1 MTFTLRE
8 LADKFGVNLKR
19 VRRWSQGILPPDPRA
34 RRQAGLSREYTHNEA
49 FTLLLAGY
57 LVNNLPLLKTCPNLR
72 IAAQIYTGLPWN
84 IFHDVRRTVLRTIR
98 VTGSHRKNRAFAL
111 RPHGRRLSLRRPE
124 MCCKH
129 RFVDLFHIRPERPHM
144 LPPIPYR

>member
-1 MTFTLRE
+1 MVLEGIMTFTLRE

-57 LVNNLPLLKTCPNLR
+57 LVNNLPLTIIEVKEILGD
-72 IAAQIYTGLPWN
+72 I
-84 IFHDVRRTVLRTIR
+84 DVWMKENNFT
-98 VTGSHRKNRAFAL
+98 KN
-111 RPHGRRLSLRRPE
+111 LSLAKAGKP
-124 MCCKH
+124 
-129 RFVDLFHIRPERPHM
+129 
-144 LPPIPYR
+144 